1 MFTAN
6 IAYCACSGG
15 TNYFFDCKDDTDFRD
30 SNGNSGLW
38 YGIGIPVNLYIHKTL
53 YKRA

>member
-6 IAYCACSGG
+6 IACCACGGG
-15 TNYFFDCKDDTDFRD
+15 TNYIFDCKDDTDFRD
-30 SNGNSGLW
+30 CNGNSGLW
-38 YGIGIPVNLYIHKTL
+38 YGIPVNLYTHKTL